1 MSPEQERVVLADMV
15 ASARLAM
22 SYAAGRTVEQFYAER
37 MVQDAVTWRITVIGE
52 GANRL
57 SDDTRAAM
65 PGLPWK
71 QIVNMRHR
79 LIHEY
84 ERVRLDIVWD
94 TVNVHLSILAAT
106 LESFLRST
114 GTTGPRQS

>member
-1 MSPEQERVVLADMV
+1 MSPEEERVVLTDMV

-22 SYAAGRTVEQFYAER
+22 SYVAGRTVAQFYAER
-37 MVQDAVTWRITVIGE
+37 MVQDAVTWRIAVIGE

-57 SDDTRAAM
+57 SDATRAAM
-65 PGLPWK
+65 PVLPWK

-106 LESFLRST
+106 VETFLRL
-114 GTTGPRQS
+114 GGATTPGQP